1 MRQQTFF
8 LSKKSSYK
16 NIFLCGTILAPNF
29 MRANL
34 LLSDI
39 NICQNYVPFKSQNV
53 IADGTE
59 QYMYGCWHEGHL
71 SEKRK
76 GPSAYVKTDAPNRNI
91 KSIFLQVVKLKV
103 LGVFSHP

>member
-1 MRQQTFF
+1 
-8 LSKKSSYK
+8 
-16 NIFLCGTILAPNF
+16 

-34 LLSDI
+34 LFRSDI
-39 NICQNYVPFKSQNV
+39 NICQNYVPVKCQNV

-59 QYMYGCWHEGHL
+59 QNMYGCWHEGHL
-71 SEKRK
+71 SKKRK

-91 KSIFLQVVKLKV
+91 RRIFRQVVKSKG